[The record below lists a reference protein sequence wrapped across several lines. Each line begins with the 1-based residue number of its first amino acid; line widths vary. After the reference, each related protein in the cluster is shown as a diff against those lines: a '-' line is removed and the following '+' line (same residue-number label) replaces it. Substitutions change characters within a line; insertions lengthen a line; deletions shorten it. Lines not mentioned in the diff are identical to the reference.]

1 MTYGDD
7 NVAFSEYLTKLQDE
21 VRNDSKHKQLKKERN
36 KMKSKSNRKAKENI
50 YYTDV
55 CNARGMSCN
64 D

>member
-7 NVAFSEYLTKLQDE
+7 NAAFSEYHTKLQDE
-21 VRNDSKHKQLKKERN
+21 VRNDSKYKIAQKGEKKNE
-36 KMKSKSNRKAKENI
+36 KESNRKVKENI

-55 CNARGMSCN
+55 YDTGGMSCN

>member
-7 NVAFSEYLTKLQDE
+7 NATFSEYLTKLQDE
-21 VRNDSKHKQLKKERN
+21 VRNDSKHKIAQKG
-36 KMKSKSNRKAKENI
+36 NRKAKENI

-55 CNARGMSCN
+55 YDTGGMSSN